1 MKKVLVSFF
10 VLTMVCCVTFA
21 DASTSNLSA
30 EQLTNFQ
37 NQALF
42 VVTSENTSVYTNLW
56 NYSAYGYSN
65 AFDFYLNGPSYV
77 YTETKIDWT
86 PYQGATQITKDQFYT
101 LVGRPDEAA
110 RYLKFQKSRN
120 VWSGVTIGTLL
131 AGAGFATAGYF
142 TDGTLADCFYLTS
155 GVALLTAG
163 VGLCILD
170 FVLVEEDQFSVSFA
184 MNAAQTYNIGLLA
197 TYSAN

>member
-1 MKKVLVSFF
+1 MKKVLVSLI
-10 VLTMVCCVTFA
+10 VLAMVCTVAFA
-21 DASTSNLSA
+21 DSSTSNLSA
-30 EQLTNFQ
+30 EQMTNFQ
-37 NQALF
+37 NQALY

-101 LVGRPDEAA
+101 LIGREDEAA
-110 RYLKFQKSRN
+110 RYLNFKRSRDI
-120 VWSGVTIGTLL
+120 WSGVTIGSLL

-142 TDGTLADCFYLTS
+142 AEGNLATCFYLAS
-155 GVALLTAG
+155 GVALLTSG
-163 VGLCILD
+163 IGLIVLD
-170 FVLVEEDQFSVSFA
+170 FALVEEDQFSVSFA
-184 MNAAQTYNIGLLA
+184 MNAAQNYNIGLLA
-197 TYSAN
+197 TYSTN